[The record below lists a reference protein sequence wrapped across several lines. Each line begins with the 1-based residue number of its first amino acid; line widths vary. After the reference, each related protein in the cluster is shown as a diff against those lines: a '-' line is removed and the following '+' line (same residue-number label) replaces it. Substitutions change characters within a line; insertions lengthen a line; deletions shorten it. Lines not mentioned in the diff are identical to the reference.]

1 MPTLAKNFTHLE
13 NNLGEFE
20 KKFLNLKKI
29 GSCFHIA
36 SSFYLGQPKMKR
48 REMWVKENSCCDNND
63 YCKLAEDLFWD
74 PEGWK
79 RHVMHHSSRLKCTW
93 KEEWWDV
100 RIRELLGSRQ
110 LMEIGQGSTTTRPI
124 IGFSK
129 ETRLKIAADFS
140 NSKSNCLSSKQHF
153 LKVGFQN
160 EGEREEILSTFQ
172 G

>member
-1 MPTLAKNFTHLE
+1 
-13 NNLGEFE
+13 
-20 KKFLNLKKI
+20 
-29 GSCFHIA
+29 
-36 SSFYLGQPKMKR
+36 
-48 REMWVKENSCCDNND
+48 MWVKENSCCDNND

-140 NSKSNCLSSKQHF
+140 NSKSSRLSSKQHF

-160 EGEREEILSTFQ
+160 EGEWEVLFKGKRVCFCRPLDYLSTSVTRRHSLFENDYHWEVGNIVSTHQ
-172 G
+172 LVIENGLFSAP